1 MPYKVRWTASAAADL
16 ESAADFLAG
25 KSVEAAF
32 ELVAD
37 ARGMAASLST
47 FAERG
52 HEVPDLPGEP
62 FRERPVRGHRLIYEV
77 LGMDV
82 HVLGFIHGRRDFLG
96 AWESRE
102 RG

>member
-1 MPYKVRWTASAAADL
+1 M
-16 ESAADFLAG
+16 
-25 KSVEAAF
+25 EAAF
-32 ELVAD
+32 ELVVD

-52 HEVPDLPGEP
+52 HEVPELSGEP

-77 LGMDV
+77 VGMDV
-82 HVLGFIHGRRDFLG
+82 HVLGFIHGKRDFLN
-96 AWESRE
+96 AWESRK